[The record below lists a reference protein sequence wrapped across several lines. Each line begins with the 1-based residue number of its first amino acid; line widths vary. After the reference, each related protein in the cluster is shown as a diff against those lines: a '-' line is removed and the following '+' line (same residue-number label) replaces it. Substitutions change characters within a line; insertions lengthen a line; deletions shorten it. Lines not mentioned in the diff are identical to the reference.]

1 MFDFFLFFC
10 LNVVENQILFCQLYR
25 KLFPK
30 MCELAGWTERV
41 CVFAIKEMLGK
52 AIHYFSVL
60 LDYIFCEYVEKYRT
74 HCLIGN

>member
-1 MFDFFLFFC
+1 
-10 LNVVENQILFCQLYR
+10 
-25 KLFPK
+25 